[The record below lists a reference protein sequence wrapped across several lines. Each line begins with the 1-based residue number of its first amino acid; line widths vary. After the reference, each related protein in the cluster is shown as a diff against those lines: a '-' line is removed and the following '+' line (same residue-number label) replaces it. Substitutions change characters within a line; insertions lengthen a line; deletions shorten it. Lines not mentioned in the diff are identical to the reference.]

1 MEEAVEGEE
10 HCCGSE
16 DRKRRT
22 GGAGGVEEGRLE
34 EKSRK
39 VSINDRNTSPFP
51 VFFFLNDSKFS
62 YKSKSASKT
71 TNCV

>member
-22 GGAGGVEEGRLE
+22 GGAGGAEEGHLE

-39 VSINDRNTSPFP
+39 VCINDRNSYFLFERLQ
-51 VFFFLNDSKFS
+51 FFIQVKKCIN
-62 YKSKSASKT
+62 
-71 TNCV
+71 NN